1 MSAFLLLNDLV
12 VSFGFGYGIIGNV
25 IRYLRTS
32 KDIWENIREVSDITL
47 TTIRGDEEKL
57 SIQWILLPIGTFLIP
72 YPIMF
77 HKTKTVSLLKA
88 SYVKPYVLPIFVED
102 RANGETSVVP
112 RFVLKYDKTKDELL
126 RKQFTEEIVMK
137 GISFVGDATTIEEET
152 ITAPERLTTVLETM
166 KTTQDEMLHPFSL
179 PVEMKTYHLNSGFL
193 GNSVVSPDKQLA
205 YRWDVINNRLP
216 LSLTL
221 LTLASGILFLS
232 HRRYRKYSKKN
243 ILNIVPPI
251 FTPKRYTMLFGRIRE
266 KIRSYM

>member
-12 VSFGFGYGIIGNV
+12 VSFGFGYGIVGNV
-25 IRYLRTS
+25 IRYLQTS
-32 KDIWENIREVSDITL
+32 KEIWENIREVNDITL
-47 TTIRGDEEKL
+47 IKIRGDEEKL

-77 HKTKTVSLLKA
+77 HKTKTLSLLKA
-88 SYVKPYVLPIFVED
+88 SYIKPYVLPIFVED

-166 KTTQDEMLHPFSL
+166 KTIQDNSFSL

-193 GNSVVSPDKQLA
+193 GNSVVSPDKHSV
-205 YRWDVINNRLP
+205 YNWDVINNRLP

-232 HRRYRKYSKKN
+232 HRRYRKHTQRN
-243 ILNIVPPI
+243 ILNVVPPI
-251 FTPKRYTMLFGRIRE
+251 FTPKRYSVLFRKAMG
-266 KIRSYM
+266 K